1 MVSFHRKKT
10 HPLKK
15 NETNKNREF
24 MKNKTVRKWKRWNDV
39 ESSILD
45 TENDQ
50 RKERKNN
57 QENKKKEINNDKMKK
72 GGDGLE
78 SILKSSLEKEI
89 WKIINNDQSE
99 DQDLDKAVQQIQ
111 QMIFSKLFLS
121 ETLNSKVG
129 GNQTLIVKE
138 YEIVP
143 EYSSKRIPKLS
154 DANSSSSSSSK
165 ALEVNEHIDYI
176 KKADHDLFNLLNI
189 GTEKQKEHINVV
201 DVNDYF
207 NEMEPGENLEIDK
220 DDIDQ
225 DLDSDSK
232 ENKKL
237 SWKLHVPEDERSGI
251 SDVLRSTVSV
261 DKPLILPNLQELLE
275 KNKRIDN
282 YKMNIASD
290 LELYDS
296 DLADPGFF
304 SNENSLLFKIAGIG
318 LKYYLTNLEL
328 ET

>member
-15 NETNKNREF
+15 NETNKNRKF

-50 RKERKNN
+50 RKERK
-57 QENKKKEINNDKMKK
+57 ERKNDQRK
-72 GGDGLE
+72 GGDGHE
-78 SILKSSLEKEI
+78 NILKSSLENEI

-99 DQDLDKAVQQIQ
+99 DHDLDKAVQQIQ
-111 QMIFSKLFLS
+111 QMIFSQLFLS

-129 GNQTLIVKE
+129 GKSDQNLIVKE
-138 YEIVP
+138 YDILP
-143 EYSSKRIPKLS
+143 EYSSKRVPKLP

-201 DVNDYF
+201 DLNDYF
-207 NEMEPGENLEIDK
+207 DEMEPGENLEIDK

-225 DLDSDSK
+225 DLDSVSK
-232 ENKKL
+232 EKEKL

-261 DKPLILPNLQELLE
+261 DKPLILPNLHELLE
-275 KNKRIDN
+275 KNKRVDN